1 MNKKIPQLILISLM
15 SCILGGCLSTTSTL
29 KIDYTPSHYSKITD
43 STETIEVN
51 RLKDVRGVD
60 PKFISYKGAQYR
72 GIYKGAYISERDVS
86 DIVKDAIKNLLT
98 NQNYRIVND
107 QGMLTLTGEILK
119 FQTIF
124 LSGFWGS
131 RSVGNIQ
138 VNLRLLDNKN
148 GNIIW
153 NETFSGNAEKRGV
166 HFDTESHR
174 KEVLEMALDN
184 LMSNISDSIS
194 FNKAIE
200 RSD

>member
-1 MNKKIPQLILISLM
+1 MNKKILHLILISLM
-15 SCILGGCLSTTSTL
+15 ICILGGCLSTTSTL

-72 GIYKGAYISERDVS
+72 GIYKGAYVSERDVS
-86 DIVKDAIKNLLT
+86 DIVTDAIKNLLT

-107 QGMLTLTGEILK
+107 KGMLTSTGEILK
-119 FQTIF
+119 IELRDLPGFLRGQTE
-124 LSGFWGS
+124 
-131 RSVGNIQ
+131 GNIQ
-138 VNLRLLDNKN
+138 VNLRLIDNN
-148 GNIIW
+148 DRNIKC
-153 NETFSGNAEKRGV
+153 NEILSGNGKKTGF
-166 HFDTESHR
+166 HL

-184 LMSNISDSIS
+184 LMSNISNSTS
-194 FNKAIE
+194 FKKAIE